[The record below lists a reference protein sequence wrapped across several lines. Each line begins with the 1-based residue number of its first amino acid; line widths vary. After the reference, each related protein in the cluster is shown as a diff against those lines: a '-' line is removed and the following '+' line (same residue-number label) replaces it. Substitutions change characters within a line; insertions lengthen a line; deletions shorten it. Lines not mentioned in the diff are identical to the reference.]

1 MKAVETPSSHGGG
14 VHGGHPRG
22 RQMHRPGGRAGEKA
36 QEAGE
41 RLGRWLSQPSKMKKT
56 DVRSQILP
64 WGL

>member
-1 MKAVETPSSHGGG
+1 M
-14 VHGGHPRG
+14 
-22 RQMHRPGGRAGEKA
+22 QRPGGRAGEKA